1 MGNCNFKAE
10 KDKESVSGK
19 NLDYLLN
26 YFNSIIKESIPVSIC
41 HRKRRLWKSLEG
53 GKEEREGDLRN
64 EGDV

>member
-10 KDKESVSGK
+10 KDKESVSSK
-19 NLDYLLN
+19 NLVYQVN

-41 HRKRRLWKSLEG
+41 HRQRRLWKSLEG
-53 GKEEREGDLRN
+53 GKEEREGDIRN